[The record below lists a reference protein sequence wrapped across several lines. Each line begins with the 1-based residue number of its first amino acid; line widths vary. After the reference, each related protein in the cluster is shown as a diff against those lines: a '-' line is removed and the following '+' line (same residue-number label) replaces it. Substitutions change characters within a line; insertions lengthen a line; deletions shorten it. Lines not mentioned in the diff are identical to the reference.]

1 MQADNKQKAVIHILK
16 AQLIKQ
22 AVIDEAGYKGLLMQ
36 WFDVESSKDLDY
48 AQATT
53 FIDDLIKMGGN
64 IKKKPR
70 KKLPPDITQL
80 PSPQI
85 LAAIDHLRQ
94 DVKWRYPDGYQRWLK
109 KYMGIERPRTMKEA
123 MKIYEGLKAM
133 RSRQQ
138 RASEPEATCYKDGY
152 VRGNGRIQ
160 W

>member
-1 MQADNKQKAVIHILK
+1 MKAIERKQII
-16 AQLIKQ
+16 LIKL
-22 AVIDEAGYKGLLMQ
+22 AVRDLKIPDDKYREILNYRYWQNSCTKLTFDEA
-36 WFDVESSKDLDY
+36 
-48 AQATT
+48 T
-53 FIDDLIKMGGN
+53 DLINFFVSQGFK
-64 IKKKPR
+64 IQKKRTLK

-85 LAAIDHLRQ
+85 LAAIGHLRQ